1 MDAKVTWN
9 NGLNFTG
16 IAESG
21 FPLPLD
27 TTVDHGG
34 SGQGTSPMEMI
45 LIGLGGCTAMDVI
58 SILQKK
64 RQDVTA
70 FEVVLHGE
78 RATEHPKVYTEITME
93 YIVTGHGVELESVE
107 RAVELSE
114 GKYCSVNGMLKQSV
128 KINTKCTVREG

>member
-9 NGLNFTG
+9 SGLNFTG
-16 IAESG
+16 KAESG
-21 FPLPLD
+21 FDVPMD
-27 TTVDHGG
+27 TTVEHGG
-34 SGQGTSPMEMI
+34 SGQGTSPMELI

-70 FEVVLHGE
+70 FEVVLHGD

-93 YIVTGHGVELESVE
+93 YIVTGHGVELESLE

-128 KINTKCTVREG
+128 KIITKCTVREG

>member
-9 NGLNFTG
+9 SGLNFTG
-16 IAESG
+16 KADSG
-21 FPLPLD
+21 FDVPMD
-27 TTVDHGG
+27 VSADHGG
-34 SGQGTSPMEMI
+34 SGQGTSPME
-45 LIGLGGCTAMDVI
+45 LVLVALGGCTAMDVI

-70 FEVVLHGE
+70 FEIVLHGD
-78 RATEHPKVYTEITME
+78 RATEHPKVYTEIMME
-93 YIVTGHGVELESVE
+93 YIVTGHGVELDALE

-128 KINTKCTVREG
+128 KITTKCTVREG